1 MEGVNVLERSPF
13 FQTFL
18 FLLKLE
24 TLKRAATILFLTF
37 LTASLGF
44 AQVINLKKN
53 WRFRIGDEIAWSTTD
68 YDDSRW
74 DMIRV
79 PSHWEDDGF
88 NGYDGF
94 AWYRTKFDGSLL
106 DKNEIYQLNLGFID
120 DCDEVYL
127 NGKAIAFSGQFPP
140 KFKTAYNNERK
151 YSLPNDIINFN
162 GSNTIAVRVF
172 DAFQGGGIFDGRIG
186 IFPIGEGKKLLIDL
200 QGIWNFARTRSET
213 QTPDDDDWENIMV
226 PSPWEHQGFPRY
238 DGFARYRKTFSL
250 PAKFTTEDV
259 VLMLGKIDDFDKVYL
274 NGKLIGTTNDHREYG
289 NSESYQVDRVY
300 KIPKDLLK
308 RGASNTIEVVVEDM
322 GNIGG
327 IYEGRIGITTR
338 ANYERYFR

>member
-1 MEGVNVLERSPF
+1 M
-13 FQTFL
+13 
-18 FLLKLE
+18 
-24 TLKRAATILFLTF
+24 KRAATILLIFSLTICN
-37 LTASLGF
+37 ALG
-44 AQVINLKKN
+44 QVINLKKN
-53 WRFRIGDEIAWSTTD
+53 WRFRIGDELAWAATD

-94 AWYRTKFDGSLL
+94 AWYRTKFDGTLL
-106 DKNEIYQLNLGFID
+106 NPNEMYSLNLGFID

-127 NGKAIAFSGQFPP
+127 NGRAIAFSGQFPP

-151 YSLPNDIINFN
+151 YSLPNDIINFK
-162 GSNTIAVRVF
+162 GQNTIAVRVF
-172 DAFQGGGIFDGRIG
+172 DAFQGGGIFDGKIG
-186 IFPIGEGKKLLIDL
+186 IFPLGGDKKLLIDL
-200 QGIWNFARTRSET
+200 QGIWHFARTRSEG
-213 QTPDDDDWENIMV
+213 QTPDEDDWDNIMV
-226 PSPWEHQGFPRY
+226 PSPWEHQGFSRY

-250 PAKFTTEDV
+250 PANFTQEEV

-274 NGKLIGTTNDHREYG
+274 NGKLIGVTNDHEPYG
-289 NSESYQVDRVY
+289 SSESYQLDRVY

-308 RGASNTIEVVVEDM
+308 RGGSNTIEVIVEDM

-327 IYEGRIGITTR
+327 IYEGRVGITTR

>member
-1 MEGVNVLERSPF
+1 M
-13 FQTFL
+13 
-18 FLLKLE
+18 
-24 TLKRAATILFLTF
+24 KRAATIFIIFCFVAIEGLCQTI
-37 LTASLGF
+37 S
-44 AQVINLKKN
+44 LKKN
-53 WRFRIGDEIAWSTTD
+53 WRFRIGDEQAWAATD

-94 AWYRTKFDGSLL
+94 AWYRIKFDGTLL
-106 DKNEIYQLNLGFID
+106 SPNEVYYLNLGFID

-151 YSLPNDIINFN
+151 YSLPNDVINFK

-172 DAFQGGGIFDGRIG
+172 DAFQGGGIFDGKIG
-186 IFPIGEGKKLLIDL
+186 IYPLGQNQRLLVDL
-200 QGIWNFARTRSET
+200 QGIWNFARTRSES
-213 QTPDDDDWENIMV
+213 QTPDDDEWENIMV
-226 PSPWEHQGFPRY
+226 PSPWEQQGFWRY
-238 DGFARYRKTFSL
+238 DGWARYRKTFSL
-250 PAKFTTEDV
+250 PANFTTEEV
-259 VLMLGKIDDFDKVYL
+259 VVMLGKIDDFDKVYL
-274 NGKLIGTTNDHREYG
+274 NGKLIGVTNDHRPYG
-289 NSESYQVDRVY
+289 SSESYQVDRVY

-308 RGASNTIEVVVEDM
+308 RGASNTIEVIVEDM
-322 GNIGG
+322 GNVGG

-338 ANYERYFR
+338 ANYERYFRNE

>member
-1 MEGVNVLERSPF
+1 LEEVSVLERSPF
-13 FQTFL
+13 FQTFV
-18 FLLKLE
+18 FLLNIE
-24 TLKRAATILFLTF
+24 TLKRIATVLLLMCLPACI
-37 LTASLGF
+37 GF
-44 AQVINLKKN
+44 AQTISLKKN
-53 WRFRIGDEIAWSTTD
+53 WRFRIGDEMAWATPD

-106 DKNEIYQLNLGFID
+106 NQNEVYLLNLGFID

-127 NGKAIAFSGQFPP
+127 NGRAIAFSGQFPP

-151 YSLPNDIINFN
+151 YSLPNEIINFK

-172 DAFQGGGIFDGRIG
+172 DAFQGGGIFDGKIG
-186 IFPIGEGKKLLIDL
+186 IFPIGEKNKLLVDL
-200 QGIWNFARTRSET
+200 QGIWNFARTSSET
-213 QTPDDDDWENIMV
+213 QTPRPEDWGNIMV
-226 PSPWEHQGFPRY
+226 PSPWEHQGFSKY

-250 PAKFTTEDV
+250 PAQFTTEEV

-274 NGKLIGTTNDHREYG
+274 NGKLIGTTNDRQPYG
-289 NSESYQVDRVY
+289 WSESYQIDRVY
-300 KIPKDLLK
+300 KIPKSLLK
-308 RGASNTIEVVVEDM
+308 SGASNTIEVIVEDM